1 MSNKKGFVC
10 MVVLAIFTLSCQA
23 IMAVQA
29 TPTPAAELAPIPT
42 DTQAPTATRLSEP
55 TTAVAQVSPSAEID
69 HTPVIK
75 SVGLRP
81 ETSGGKMT
89 VYQEIFFKDTN
100 ADVYYA
106 DYELISATTGNLSI
120 KDGEV
125 KVPAQ
130 EQRSGGKL
138 TGVWNCGSER
148 YEATLSVRLY
158 DKAGNKS
165 VPYEYTIACNQGA
178 ALGSSF
184 PDPFDDNR
192 NGWGLDKEAS
202 IKDGILQF
210 RNIPE
215 NLSRWIWC
223 DACSV
228 TPDQNTVS
236 VEASW
241 SNTKDSSLGLLIDDD
256 TCSPDGLVFIIGP
269 PGYYSILQ
277 AVRDEAGEWRHWR
290 PFVDWT
296 KSSLVRKAQ
305 NATNVISI
313 FYEFGDE
320 LHVTFSLNG
329 SRVTRV
335 RVYGYNG
342 SKECRP
348 GLYADG
354 GLEANFDNFSISKSI
369 P

>member
-1 MSNKKGFVC
+1 M
-10 MVVLAIFTLSCQA
+10 
-23 IMAVQA
+23 
-29 TPTPAAELAPIPT
+29 
-42 DTQAPTATRLSEP
+42 
-55 TTAVAQVSPSAEID
+55 
-69 HTPVIK
+69 
-75 SVGLRP
+75 
-81 ETSGGKMT
+81 
-89 VYQEIFFKDTN
+89 
-100 ADVYYA
+100 
-106 DYELISATTGNLSI
+106 
-120 KDGEV
+120 
-125 KVPAQ
+125 
-130 EQRSGGKL
+130 
-138 TGVWNCGSER
+138 
-148 YEATLSVRLY
+148 RLY

-165 VPYEYTIACNQGA
+165 VPYEYTIGCNQEA
-178 ALGSSF
+178 ALESSF

-192 NGWGLDKEAS
+192 NGWGLDDEVS
-202 IKDGILQF
+202 IKDGILRF

-215 NLSRWIWC
+215 NLSRWVWC
-223 DACSV
+223 DTCSV

-241 SNTKDSSLGLLIDDD
+241 SNTENASLGLLIDDD

-269 PGYYSILQ
+269 FGYYSILQ

-305 NATNVISI
+305 NATNVISV

-348 GLYADG
+348 GLYASS
-354 GLEANFDNFSISKSI
+354 GLEANFDNFSIFNSN